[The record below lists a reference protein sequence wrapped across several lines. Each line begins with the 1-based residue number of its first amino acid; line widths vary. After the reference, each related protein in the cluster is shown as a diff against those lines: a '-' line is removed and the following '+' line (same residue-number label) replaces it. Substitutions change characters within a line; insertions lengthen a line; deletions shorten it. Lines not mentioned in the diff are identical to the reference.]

1 MVACSRAYV
10 LLVVENDVALIRL
23 WNQCNV
29 ILCITF
35 MYHIQ
40 ELVSDDIVAMEVRHQ
55 HLFSQIRGSK
65 LLIRLVSFWLYILLK
80 ESCYRLKLYPIL

>member
-1 MVACSRAYV
+1 
-10 LLVVENDVALIRL
+10 
-23 WNQCNV
+23 
-29 ILCITF
+29 

-65 LLIRLVSFWLYILLK
+65 LLIRLVSFWLIHFIERKLLPAEVIPNSITFFCKICLKIKYIKQYIVLQ
-80 ESCYRLKLYPIL
+80 